1 RCYVIG
7 RLFEST
13 TRGGQPVGDI
23 WDYEVPIPASDNA
36 KSDRSLSHCN
46 YLSRCD
52 NCRGKGLV
60 TCNAS
65 GCNGSGWVTC
75 SSCSG
80 RGRTET
86 STQIIICGCYNGKV
100 RCSSCKGG
108 GKIHCSDCKG
118 GGGFYHSATLRI
130 KCFGNDRFQKSF
142 QQVQK
147 SILNNKDDTNQLL
160 SEKELKLIRFIS
172 YLTYMQTTT
181 TTTKNITWNGWE
193 KNYDSP
199 QLDLGSIRYSLA
211 HIGYTAAALAYRI
224 PNYLELAIKILK
236 DSIER
241 MLNIKV
247 WGYIDRYW
255 KNVHT
260 FPDPVCHENIMYSS
274 HLLQL
279 LTLYESLSGDFTY
292 DIDGFDFI
300 WDKDNDRITKIHYST
315 TKLAYAICYQMNE
328 ESSAGVSC
336 EPEWVYTICQNHPH
350 IGFKL
355 YDIVRNKHALEDI
368 PMFKEDRYFKMLY
381 YRPTHTWIPYF
392 AATGNDGWALAWMSS
407 WFDHN
412 ETSNFIYSS
421 GYIGDHI
428 QFNKWLATS
437 FYPIVEKQFSIEV
450 TEKLNCTYL
459 WFDNNFGTF
468 LDTDNDGYFES
479 YYYETNTMFSNWVTT
494 NVLLSLLMG
503 ENGYNAREFLRN
515 IYNTKFYQKFLDHE
529 PEVLAVEYPLIRVSR
544 AQYDSNR
551 KQLLINFNT
560 EKSMILS
567 TKFEIK
573 YPNLILNV
581 SNITRD
587 GFDSGF
593 TMNQIS
599 NDGIR
604 IEYYYSSM
612 DKQETE
618 FNILFY

>member
-1 RCYVIG
+1 MTKVGPELTLDASQLSEATRPNATDLLPQPTAPPPPRPLPKPLTDFKTRCYVIG

-355 YDIVRNKHALEDI
+355 YDIVRNK
-368 PMFKEDRYFKMLY
+368 
-381 YRPTHTWIPYF
+381 
-392 AATGNDGWALAWMSS
+392 
-407 WFDHN
+407 
-412 ETSNFIYSS
+412 
-421 GYIGDHI
+421 
-428 QFNKWLATS
+428 
-437 FYPIVEKQFSIEV
+437 V